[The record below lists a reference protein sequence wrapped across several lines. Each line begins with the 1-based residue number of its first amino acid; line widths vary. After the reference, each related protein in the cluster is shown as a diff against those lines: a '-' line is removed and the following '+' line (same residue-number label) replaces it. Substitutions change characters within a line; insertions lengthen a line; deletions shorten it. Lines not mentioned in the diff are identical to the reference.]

1 MNFKEV
7 VFMIQAVLVGKNQQI
22 FDPVARVLQQ
32 HPVVVSWIKTGE
44 TALAHITDTRDK
56 GRAAELLITDE
67 TLDDMTGRA
76 LVEQVIMKSPMTSCV
91 AVSTLSEKAFH
102 ETFEGLGVL
111 MQLPEKPEKADGD
124 ALVACMK
131 KISLL

>member
-7 VFMIQAVLVGKNQQI
+7 ICMIQAVLVGKNQQT

-32 HPVVVSWIKTGE
+32 HPVVVSWIKKGK
-44 TALAHITDTRDK
+44 TALEHITDTRDK
-56 GRAAELLITDE
+56 GRAADLLITDE
-67 TLDDMTGRA
+67 TLDDITGRA
-76 LVEQVIMKSPMTSCV
+76 LVEQVIMISPMTSCV
-91 AVSTLSEKAFH
+91 AVSALSEKEFH

-111 MQLPEKPEKADGD
+111 MQLPVKPDTADGD